1 MKKTP
6 YFNDTD
12 HMVFV
17 GGVMVPPSETRLVDG
32 SLIAAA
38 TAAAEQND
46 NAPEKLDANEIDRE
60 KLAELL
66 KNKQEDVLKALP
78 DLNLAET
85 EALGELEQVGQAR
98 KGILGAVAERLLASA
113 AEQQ

>member
-1 MKKTP
+1 M
-6 YFNDTD
+6 
-12 HMVFV
+12 
-17 GGVMVPPSETRLVDG
+17 
-32 SLIAAA
+32 
-38 TAAAEQND
+38 
-46 NAPEKLDANEIDRE
+46 
-60 KLAELL
+60 
-66 KNKQEDVLKALP
+66 LKALP